1 MSVWEISWKYHENI
15 TSRIQ
20 DIYAQY
26 PWWHV
31 DIRWA
36 PPLRPFLQGIA
47 EPQNPTVDPPLL
59 VSPKIS
65 GRWMF
70 IPPKWCIYIYILYIY
85 YNIYIYNPVL
95 FDSKMHNLG
104 GFFANGSL
112 RRIFWGLKKSQWIS
126 TDHCTGCRCGENPG
140 FWKHK
145 QKRFPMVPVIFHLN
159 HVWDTNHSKRWNTWP
174 PKRWEMLSSAW

>member
-70 IPPKWCIYIYILYIY
+70 IPPKWCVYILYIY
-85 YNIYIYNPVL
+85 YNIYITQSYLIRKCITWGDFLPMDHSVGS
-95 FDSKMHNLG
+95 FG
-104 GFFANGSL
+104 GWKKVNGFQRTIVRDVVAVKTL
-112 RRIFWGLKKSQWIS
+112 AFGS
-126 TDHCTGCRCGENPG
+126 TN
-140 FWKHK
+140 
-145 QKRFPMVPVIFHLN
+145 KRG
-159 HVWDTNHSKRWNTWP
+159 SRWF
-174 PKRWEMLSSAW
+174 LSYFT